1 MLSSGAQRAYW
12 TGRSLERAEN
22 TARILNVY
30 TNLLLDL
37 PKEAPISWHDMIR
50 ILGCSEAFE
59 GHRQWPLET
68 AAVRFMTSERTN
80 PSSIAATIRQARENL
95 RTLRDIVPK
104 EAFEAVNELYLY
116 GNDKLARATGRRA
129 RFGVLSRVIAYC
141 QRSTGLFAGTMSH
154 NQAYQ
159 FLKIGRNLERAD
171 MTTRIVDVAGELLR
185 PDAVEN
191 EFDTTL
197 WVNVLRTLSAYQ
209 AYRQSVR
216 SRISPVRV
224 LHFLLNDLQF
234 PRAVS
239 HCVAEVRGSVG
250 ALPVNEPVLKTIDE
264 FEARMSALR
273 LRDLARD
280 TLHPG
285 MDELQESL
293 ATIHAAIGATWFSPS
308 VVSPPTARTAA
319 PATH

>member
-1 MLSSGAQRAYW
+1 MLSSVAQRAYW
-12 TGRSLERAEN
+12 TGRYLERAEN

-234 PRAVS
+234 PRARRSGDPRPPAHLHRLDARAAGAGAQERRRLESGLHARRDRQDVDRLPRRP
-239 HCVAEVRGSVG
+239 VGGVDGGAGSG
-250 ALPVNEPVLKTIDE
+250 TEY
-264 FEARMSALR
+264 
-273 LRDLARD
+273 
-280 TLHPG
+280 G
-285 MDELQESL
+285 LQ
-293 ATIHAAIGATWFSPS
+293 
-308 VVSPPTARTAA
+308 
-319 PATH
+319 